1 MDKICVRN
9 PSNLEVTCRCGDE
22 EKNEWPHR
30 TNKSNMLTIFKNKL
44 PIAIYR
50 LSIQTIKCH
59 RKVHISIHFRAKLS
73 YEF

>member
-9 PSNLEVTCRCGDE
+9 PSKSEVTCCCGDE
-22 EKNEWPHR
+22 DKNEWPHR

-50 LSIQTIKCH
+50 LSIKCH
-59 RKVHISIHFRAKLS
+59 RKVHISIHVRAKLS